1 MKTSSTLLT
10 LLAAYACG
18 SGVSLADDFQSHQS
32 ILESARE
39 FLLANPEIKRF
50 SKTTIEM
57 GHIDSRLQLQQCDQ
71 PLETYLAPGSRF
83 AGKTTVGVRCASP
96 RPWALYVP
104 ATVMTYA
111 SVYQTASP
119 LPRDHIITKQDLIT
133 VKTELGGLTRGYYTD
148 INDLLGKQT
157 RRSLLQA
164 QTLNPGMIKAPQ
176 WVKRGEQVALVA
188 GNPQFSIRMLGQ
200 ALSDGTEGD
209 QIRVKNLSS
218 NRIVEGTV
226 TGQGT
231 VTVMN

>member
-1 MKTSSTLLT
+1 MKMSSTLLT
-10 LLAAYACG
+10 LLAAYTCG
-18 SGVSLADDFQSHQS
+18 SGVSLADDFQSQQS

-104 ATVMTYA
+104 ATIMTYA

-119 LPRDHIITKQDLIT
+119 LPRDHIINKQDLIT
-133 VKTELGGLTRGYYTD
+133 AKTELGGLTRGYYTD